1 MLGAIMVVRWNAFA
15 MSHSSSSGGGSS
27 RSSSDRGTILGII
40 LKLGVVGMMVLLFS
54 CRAEDRI
61 IVQSM
66 GEQVALHLQFLSFF
80 VDGLILTPINRRL

>member
-15 MSHSSSSGGGSS
+15 MSHSSSSGGGS

-40 LKLGVVGMMVLLFS
+40 LKLGVVGMMGLLFS

-66 GEQVALHLQFLSFF
+66 GEEVALQQLEK
-80 VDGLILTPINRRL
+80 RRSWKISISGTVF